1 MTDAS
6 ASVVPILLSLIAV
19 AALYVWTALALSA
32 VFRKSGEEGWKAWVP
47 VLNVIVLLQLG
58 SLSPWLVLLGLVPI
72 LGPLALWVFIVLA
85 CYRINLAFG
94 FGIGMTVV
102 AALSLP
108 VWATVI
114 GFGATRW
121 VGAEAPAGR
130 RRASEE
136 TEAAAAAYPAAP
148 PLPSAAAPAWP
159 GGSWAPEPANAAP
172 PVPPL
177 PTTAAAFAAPSHSTP
192 SDEPISFVPVMP
204 ASAPRAT
211 PCDERASWPC
221 REPTPRP
228 VRRAARRSR
237 PRSTRSAPAC
247 CPRPTPRTSTGLSSA
262 ASPPVAW
269 PSPRPAAW

>member
-1 MTDAS
+1 MIDAS

-94 FGIGMTVV
+94 FGVGMTVV

-121 VGAEAPAGR
+121 VGAEAPPGQ
-130 RRASEE
+130 RRASE
-136 TEAAAAAYPAAP
+136 THEASTGAYPAAP
-148 PLPSAAAPAWP
+148 PLPTAAAPAWP
-159 GGSWAPEPANAAP
+159 G
-172 PVPPL
+172 
-177 PTTAAAFAAPSHSTP
+177 
-192 SDEPISFVPVMP
+192 
-204 ASAPRAT
+204 AS
-211 PCDERASWPC
+211 
-221 REPTPRP
+221 
-228 VRRAARRSR
+228 
-237 PRSTRSAPAC
+237 
-247 CPRPTPRTSTGLSSA
+247 
-262 ASPPVAW
+262 
-269 PSPRPAAW
+269 